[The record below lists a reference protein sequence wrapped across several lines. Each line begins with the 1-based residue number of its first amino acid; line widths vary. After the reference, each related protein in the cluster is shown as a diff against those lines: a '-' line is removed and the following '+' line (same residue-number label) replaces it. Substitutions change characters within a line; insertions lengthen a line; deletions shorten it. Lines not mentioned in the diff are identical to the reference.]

1 MNCLVGDII
10 FVSVTVVV
18 IAVVMFFCFRHYINK
33 VKKQRLETVYYVA
46 SLFRTPLTF
55 IMSPLSSFAN
65 SDEYSMV
72 QKDMFSFMQS
82 NAERLLRLVNSV
94 QLLLDGDDSRR
105 LSAELTDLIFFVN
118 QICNNFESCAK
129 YSGFSFKYAFN
140 IDSYKSYIDREK
152 IDTAFYILL
161 SNVFNLVSHG
171 SSVDVGAKMLGR
183 DVEFYI
189 KVSDDGFPVG
199 TYNEISAILDNSV
212 KNTSLNP
219 IASEFLI
226 AKRLVELHNGAI
238 SSSFISGQG
247 VVFTILLSPGTE
259 FKSTS
264 VTDFAHLR
272 PAHLRSAKS
281 VLSLPNG
288 TDGSRNTI
296 LIVNNDKNILDY
308 ISTIFAPYFNI
319 EMATNGQMGLD
330 KAITTY
336 PDIVVTDLP
345 LPKMDGLELCRQL
358 KSGVDT
364 SHIPIVVL
372 TALNNDRQRIDCVKA
387 GVDCFL
393 SVPFNPEY
401 LFLMVQQ
408 ILNQRNVLKH
418 KYSGEV
424 SLTNSNLD
432 TISDYD
438 LLKKVNDAI
447 RKHISNAEFGVEKLS
462 EEVGMS
468 RGHFQRTF
476 KAITGQNPNEFIKT
490 TRLKM
495 AAELLIEKNISVKEI
510 ADMTGFG
517 SLSYFCTIFL
527 KHFNMSPKQYRS
539 QNRDSNNE

>member
-118 QICNNFESCAK
+118 QICNNFENCAK
-129 YSGFSFKYAFN
+129 YSGVSFKYAFN

>member
-1 MNCLVGDII
+1 
-10 FVSVTVVV
+10 
-18 IAVVMFFCFRHYINK
+18 MFFCFRHYINK

-129 YSGFSFKYAFN
+129 YSGVSFIYAFN

-247 VVFTILLSPGTE
+247 VVFSILLSPGAE

-418 KYSGEV
+418 KYSGEI
-424 SLTNSNLD
+424 SLTNSNFD